1 MIVGDLHARLFFSS
15 LIYLL
20 NVLPMQRLE
29 TRTSTLARRLLFTR
43 SGLISGQG
51 TRAPE
56 EVAPG
61 YMRHRWSSPDVPCAW
76 RADKQA
82 SEWYDWAGWGEFGR
96 KHACHITAYG
106 WPNLWNVTLQ
116 SGLSGK
122 SWWGVGNARDV
133 MTMLQKETPRAPPPP
148 SPPPPSPPSPSPP
161 PPSPPPSSPPSPP
174 PPPPPTAPL
183 THGPLHTVGA
193 RAPDVL
199 TLHGPS
205 TSVPSPCRRAGHA
218 HFALGDTTISYV
230 WRSVIRTG
238 GSGLFGAY
246 TRQHP
251 RVMNR
256 AVEAI
261 GRGPPSLL
269 VPFMCTPLATT
280 SAPQHRTGPRPPGG
294 AARRAA
300 PDCDTASGWG

>member
-1 MIVGDLHARLFFSS
+1 M
-15 LIYLL
+15 
-20 NVLPMQRLE
+20 
-29 TRTSTLARRLLFTR
+29 
-43 SGLISGQG
+43 
-51 TRAPE
+51 
-56 EVAPG
+56 
-61 YMRHRWSSPDVPCAW
+61 
-76 RADKQA
+76 
-82 SEWYDWAGWGEFGR
+82 
-96 KHACHITAYG
+96 
-106 WPNLWNVTLQ
+106 
-116 SGLSGK
+116 
-122 SWWGVGNARDV
+122 
-133 MTMLQKETPRAPPPP
+133 
-148 SPPPPSPPSPSPP
+148 
-161 PPSPPPSSPPSPP
+161 
-174 PPPPPTAPL
+174 
-183 THGPLHTVGA
+183 
-193 RAPDVL
+193 L

-280 SAPQHRTGPRPPGG
+280 AAPQHRTGPRPPGG